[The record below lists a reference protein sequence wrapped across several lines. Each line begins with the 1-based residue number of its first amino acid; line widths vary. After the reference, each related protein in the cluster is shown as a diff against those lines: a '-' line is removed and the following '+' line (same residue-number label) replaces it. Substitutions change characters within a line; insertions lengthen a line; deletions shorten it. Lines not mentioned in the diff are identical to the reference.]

1 MRDAAYQATT
11 TEFWGSMD
19 AVGGPETWV
28 LGGAFNCGKAQP
40 GSADPPRC
48 RAGWLAVVT
57 VLRRAAI
64 VAVGSEL
71 LTPSK
76 LDTNSLHI
84 TEQLNRLGL
93 DVVVKAVAG
102 DSRDELTH
110 VIRGAARTC
119 RSADPVRRARA
130 RLTTTSRARQWQSA
144 LERPLAEDEAI
155 TARLRER
162 FKARGF
168 AMPMPETNR
177 RQAMVP
183 AGAVVIENTKGSAPG
198 LWIDHDG
205 KSVVLLPGP
214 PRELKPMLAALVD
227 GPLRERSSG
236 EPLVRR
242 VVRITGRIESDV
254 DQAAAAALPGVGGG
268 DRRRLRR
275 RFWRPPARS
284 SCTCPRRAS
293 SQDVV
298 DRALERAV
306 QRVVSTIGAD
316 VYSTDGR
323 KLEQVVGDL
332 LAAKGLHIA
341 AAESCT
347 GGLITSRLTDVP
359 GSSRYVD
366 QSVITYSNEAKT
378 ELLGVPAELLKAH
391 GAVSEPVALAMA
403 DGIRARARADVGV
416 GVTGIAGPTGGTPE
430 KPVGMVVVA
439 VVTASDRRC
448 RTFRFFGEREQ
459 VKFQASQAAL
469 DMVRRMLA
477 RRSAERCA
485 RC

>member
-1 MRDAAYQATT
+1 M
-11 TEFWGSMD
+11 
-19 AVGGPETWV
+19 
-28 LGGAFNCGKAQP
+28 
-40 GSADPPRC
+40 
-48 RAGWLAVVT
+48 T

-93 DVVVKAVAG
+93 DVVVKAVVG
-102 DSRDELTH
+102 DSRDELAN
-110 VIRGAARTC
+110 VIRALLDRVDLLILCGGLGPTDDDVTREAV
-119 RSADPVRRARA
+119 AD
-130 RLTTTSRARQWQSA
+130 A
-144 LERPLAEDEAI
+144 LARPLAEDEAI

-162 FKARGF
+162 FRARGF
-168 AMPMPETNR
+168 TMPMPETNR

-183 AGAVVIENTKGSAPG
+183 AGATVIENSKGSAPG
-198 LWIDHDG
+198 LWIDEG
-205 KSVVLLPGP
+205 GRVVVLLPGP
-214 PRELKPMLAALVD
+214 PRELKPMLATLVE
-227 GPLRERSSG
+227 GSLRARASG

-242 VVRITGRIESDV
+242 LVRIAGRIESDV
-254 DQAAAAALPGVGGG
+254 DQLLQPLYREWAAAVPAIAATILAQPGAIE
-268 DRRRLRR
+268 LHLS
-275 RFWRPPARS
+275 AHA
-284 SCTCPRRAS
+284 AS
-293 SQDVV
+293 HDVV
-298 DRALERAV
+298 DRALDSAV
-306 QRVVSTIGAD
+306 QRVVETIGAD

-332 LAAKGLHIA
+332 LAARGLHVA

-366 QSVITYSNEAKT
+366 ESIITYSNDAKT
-378 ELLGVPAELLKAH
+378 ELLGVPTELLNAH

-403 DGIRARARADVGV
+403 DGIRARARADVGI

-439 VVTASDRRC
+439 VTTSSERRC
-448 RTFRFFGEREQ
+448 RTFRFFGEREL
-459 VKFQASQAAL
+459 VKFQASQSAL
-469 DMVRRMLA
+469 DMVRRLL
-477 RRSAERCA
+477 S
-485 RC
+485 